1 MEVSSGGGAEAWAS
15 RCPPVLGDG
24 TAALGLRLRSVLI
37 LAAIVGLAATLRL
50 ELLTTRSLW
59 IDEALSLD
67 ISSAGP
73 SGIVAISRTAE
84 PHPPGYYLL
93 LWSWQRVLG
102 EHFVTARALS
112 MAFGIISVVLTWAVG
127 RRLFGDLVGLGAAAL
142 VAVHPFQVFASNE
155 VRMYPLLTVV
165 GLAATLALSAAIHRR
180 DNAWPWVAY
189 GLLASAVAYTSYY
202 GFLLLAG
209 HGLGVLLE
217 LRGTR
222 AWRGPAL
229 ALGTAV
235 LSYGAWLPYLV
246 PSLTSNP
253 VPWRPEPPWWY
264 PFAILS
270 TQTFGGHLFG
280 TPAYHASAPPS
291 LLWLVPG
298 VPFAAFLV
306 VGLATARRTGF
317 GGLLV
322 TCSWLVPVALVLAAS
337 VSLRKVVA
345 YNYHLTH
352 LQPYAA
358 LLVAMGVERLTRCAR
373 TSRRIPVA
381 AGLSA
386 VGLGILAGAL
396 WVAQTG
402 SREVYRFDLAARM
415 LAERRA
421 PGDVTI
427 YMTATGQRVL
437 RRYLTARGPEVAVA
451 PSPHRWTLE
460 ATRPLLEA
468 AVRPIGSKYRRV
480 WLVLTP
486 PFPEGSVETL
496 LELLQQR
503 GFRAHHPGTSF
514 GGIFV
519 QLLER

>member
-1 MEVSSGGGAEAWAS
+1 MELSSGGRAAAWED
-15 RCPPVLGDG
+15 RCPPVAG
-24 TAALGLRLRSVLI
+24 TGTTTSGLRLRSIFV
-37 LAAIVGLAATLRL
+37 LAAIVGLAASLRL
-50 ELLTTRSLW
+50 ELLSTRSLW

-67 ISSAGP
+67 IASAGP
-73 SGIVAISRTAE
+73 AGIVAISRTAE

-93 LWSWQRVLG
+93 LWTWQQIIG

-112 MAFGIISVVLTWAVG
+112 MLFGLISVVLTWMVG
-127 RRLFGDLVGLGAAAL
+127 QRLFGEVVGLGAAAL

-155 VRMYPLLTVV
+155 VRMYPLLTDL
-165 GLAATLALSAAIHRR
+165 GLAATLALIGAIRRR
-180 DNAWPWVAY
+180 DNLWLWVAY
-189 GLLASAVAYTSYY
+189 GLLASGVAYTSYY
-202 GFLLLAG
+202 GFLLLGG
-209 HGLGVLLE
+209 HGVGVLLE

-229 ALGTAV
+229 AVATAV

-253 VPWRPEPPWWY
+253 LPWRPEPLWWY

-280 TPAYHASAPPS
+280 TPAYHASSAPS
-291 LLWLVPG
+291 LSWLVPG
-298 VPFAAFLV
+298 VPFAALV
-306 VGLATARRTGF
+306 VAGLAAARRCGP
-317 GGLLV
+317 GGLLL
-322 TCSWLVPVALVLAAS
+322 TCSWLVPVVLVLVAS
-337 VSLRKVVA
+337 VSLRKVAA

-358 LLVAMGVERLTRCAR
+358 LLVGIGAARLAGFAPA
-373 TSRRIPVA
+373 SRR
-381 AGLSA
+381 LA
-386 VGLGILAGAL
+386 VGVGLCAMLLGIVTGAL

-402 SREVYRFDLAARM
+402 SREVYRFDLVARM
-415 LAERRA
+415 LGERRE

-437 RRYLTARGPEVAVA
+437 RRYLAPRGPEVAVA

-460 ATRPLLEA
+460 DTRPLLQT
-468 AVRPIGSKYRRV
+468 AVRPIGPKYRRV

-486 PFPEGSVETL
+486 PFPEGSVEAL

-503 GFRAHHPGTSF
+503 GFHAGRPGISF

>member
-1 MEVSSGGGAEAWAS
+1 MEVSSGGRAADWAS
-15 RCPPVLGDG
+15 RCPPVPGAG

-37 LAAIVGLAATLRL
+37 LATIVGLAASLRL
-50 ELLTTRSLW
+50 ELLSTRSLW

-67 ISSAGP
+67 IASAGP
-73 SGIVAISRTAE
+73 AGIVVISRIAE

-93 LWSWQRVLG
+93 LWSWQRILG

-112 MAFGIISVVLTWAVG
+112 MLFGMMSVVLTWAVG
-127 RRLFGDLVGLGAAAL
+127 RRLFGDVVGLGAAAL

-155 VRMYPLLTVV
+155 VRMYPLLTVL
-165 GLAATLALSAAIHRR
+165 GLAATLTLIGAIRRR

-202 GFLLLAG
+202 GFLLLVG
-209 HGLGVLLE
+209 HGVGALLE
-217 LRGTR
+217 LRGAR
-222 AWRGPAL
+222 AWRGLAL

-235 LSYGAWLPYLV
+235 LSYGAWLPHLV

-253 VPWRPEPPWWY
+253 LPWRPEPAWWY

-280 TPAYHASAPPS
+280 TPAYHASSAPS

-298 VPFAAFLV
+298 APFAALV
-306 VGLATARRTGF
+306 VMGLAAARRTRAGS
-317 GGLLV
+317 LLV
-322 TCSWLVPVALVLAAS
+322 MCSWLVPVSLVLVAS

-345 YNYHLTH
+345 YNYHLTY

-358 LLVAMGVERLTRCAR
+358 LLVAVGAERLAR
-373 TSRRIPVA
+373 FAPPSRRIAVG

-386 VGLGILAGAL
+386 VALGILAGAL

-402 SREVYRFDLAARM
+402 TREVYRFDLAARM

-427 YMTATGQRVL
+427 YMTATGERVL

-468 AVRPIGSKYRRV
+468 AVRPIAPKYRRV